1 MRRETDYEYKLLD
14 DSILDNLEEI
24 TSRAKISEESE
35 LELARLERMDHSAR
49 VEAANESRL
58 EKEMDRIETLKEL
71 KEQAI
76 QLETDKKEEEK
87 FLSKAN
93 PELVNAVRNI
103 QFLEAQLAQKDLE
116 NKRLTALVSVL
127 EIKVRDAVKN

>member
-1 MRRETDYEYKLLD
+1 MDYEHKLLD

-35 LELARLERMDHSAR
+35 LELARLERMDLSAR
-49 VEAANESRL
+49 VEAAHESRL

-127 EIKVRDAVKN
+127 EIKVRDAIKK

>member
-1 MRRETDYEYKLLD
+1 MDYEHKLLD

-35 LELARLERMDHSAR
+35 LELARLERMDLSAR
-49 VEAANESRL
+49 VEAAHESRL

>member
-1 MRRETDYEYKLLD
+1 
-14 DSILDNLEEI
+14 
-24 TSRAKISEESE
+24 
-35 LELARLERMDHSAR
+35 
-49 VEAANESRL
+49 
-58 EKEMDRIETLKEL
+58 MDRIETLREL

-127 EIKVRDAVKN
+127 EMKVRDAVKN

>member
-1 MRRETDYEYKLLD
+1 MDYEHKLLD

-35 LELARLERMDHSAR
+35 FELARLERMDLSAR
-49 VEAANESRL
+49 VEAAHESRL
-58 EKEMDRIETLKEL
+58 EKEMDRIETLREL

-127 EIKVRDAVKN
+127 EMKVRDAVKN

>member
-1 MRRETDYEYKLLD
+1 MDYEHKLLD

-35 LELARLERMDHSAR
+35 LELARLERMDLSVR
-49 VEAANESRL
+49 VEAAHESRL
-58 EKEMDRIETLKEL
+58 EKEMDRIETLREL

-76 QLETDKKEEEK
+76 QLVTDKKEEEK

-127 EIKVRDAVKN
+127 EMKVRDAVKN

>member
-1 MRRETDYEYKLLD
+1 MDYEHKLLD

-35 LELARLERMDHSAR
+35 LELARLERMDLSAR
-49 VEAANESRL
+49 VEAAHESRL

-127 EIKVRDAVKN
+127 EIKVRDAEKN

>member
-1 MRRETDYEYKLLD
+1 MDYEHKILD
-14 DSILDNLEEI
+14 VSILDNLEEI

-35 LELARLERMDHSAR
+35 LELARLERMDLSAR
-49 VEAANESRL
+49 VEAAHESRL

-127 EIKVRDAVKN
+127 EIKVRDTVKN

>member
-1 MRRETDYEYKLLD
+1 MRREMDYEHKLLD

-35 LELARLERMDHSAR
+35 LELARLERMDLSAR
-49 VEAANESRL
+49 VEAAHESRL

-127 EIKVRDAVKN
+127 EIKVRDAEKN